1 MKKSFNKEEIAKII
15 ESKNYNALMDYDLV
29 GADFRS
35 FDLTCADLSH
45 LDLDGAIFD
54 GMKLNGVNFEGARL
68 DNASF
73 VEADCTFIDFN
84 NGWINN
90 ADFSKAYIGCCCF
103 NNAKLEDASF
113 DFVKASITDFSHIW
127 ARKVSFRNAN
137 LYACNFDAA
146 NMDEADLYKAHIRGS
161 SFCETSLCAA
171 NVTKVLSDERVKF
184 FALQCPEEGSFIGF
198 KHAGGKIVKLR
209 ITEDAF
215 RASGTTRRCR
225 CSKAEVLSIT
235 EADGRKSDVT
245 SVASDYDENFIYEV
259 GKTVETKV
267 VFLNRWLMDIHD
279 GIQFYITRQE
289 AVDDMKNYHHMI
301 EQEM

>member
-1 MKKSFNKEEIAKII
+1 MKKTFDKTEVSKII
-15 ESKNYNALMDYDLV
+15 ESKNYNALMNYDFA

-35 FDLTCADLSH
+35 IDLTGADLSH
-45 LDLDGAIFD
+45 LNLEGAIFD
-54 GMKLNGVNFEGARL
+54 GMKLNGVNFDGASL

-73 VEADCTFIDFN
+73 VETDCACVNFYGSWMRN
-84 NGWINN
+84 V
-90 ADFSKAYIGCCCF
+90 DFSKALIEECCF
-103 NNAKLEDASF
+103 SYAKLEDASF

-146 NMDEADLYKAHIRGS
+146 NMDEADLYKAHIHGS
-161 SFCETSLCAA
+161 SFCETSLCAS

-235 EADGRKSDVT
+235 EADGRESDVT

-289 AVDDMKNYHHMI
+289 AVDDMKNYRHMT